1 MTAGHK
7 GTWQGSEVLAKAARD
22 HHRCDNGSQ
31 RPGTE
36 WINFF
41 LSCSGLTVLPSQH
54 FLRTVSR
61 FLASG
66 AGQGTQYGRAQ
77 EFYLDPSIRC
87 NLHCSS
93 IASKRGLVLH
103 LSPATNTGFR
113 ACNTMGVFNSALAA
127 KEEWAEEAWILEG
140 EGLQPFSAYSLA

>member
-7 GTWQGSEVLAKAARD
+7 GLEVLAKAARD
-22 HHRCDNGSQ
+22 HHRYDNGSQ

-41 LSCSGLTVLPSQH
+41 PSCSGLTVLPSQH
-54 FLRTVSR
+54 FLRTVFR

-77 EFYLDPSIRC
+77 EFYLDPSIKW
-87 NLHCSS
+87 NLLCSS
-93 IASKRGLVLH
+93 LASKGGLIFH
-103 LSPATNTGFR
+103 LSLCHQHWGFR
-113 ACNTMGVFNSALAA
+113 ACDRMGV
-127 KEEWAEEAWILEG
+127 
-140 EGLQPFSAYSLA
+140 